1 LNRRQLRPLEA
12 KEVDGDDSSKPR
24 SLWGDSLSLLP
35 SSKPSLQ
42 FRVGRNPRD
51 CLIQLIF
58 RQGNGKR
65 NGLPKVTEPLVEKL
79 TQLLDAFFILP
90 NECE

>member
-1 LNRRQLRPLEA
+1 MEA

-42 FRVGRNPRD
+42 FRVGKDPRD

-65 NGLPKVTEPLVEKL
+65 NGLPKVTLVENL